1 MTEAGDGAS
10 APPVTNVSQKL
21 RARQHVARLLRDLL
35 ATDDP
40 RVMESCAAGL
50 LAAGH
55 DLLVM
60 IARSLAE
67 ADPRAIIR
75 LGSLAAAYPDR
86 AAALAFLR
94 QEALDPRNA
103 DRKRMAV
110 MVVLEQFLD
119 QPLGD
124 EYFATLRDPSGVA
137 VNSLVQVLEGAQR
150 DRNLLLAYLSAFEEQ
165 HPAALGTVLDNLENL
180 SSAQGL
186 EILKLVAQHPD
197 EDLAER
203 ALTLLLAGR
212 RAPGLRALRML
223 ELVAPPARRARI
235 ARPLRK
241 LSMAGL
247 ALPPFAVPPP
257 GARALLTGIDGA
269 GGAGLWFLVPRPDG
283 QIELLSLLLSDSG
296 GIMDAF
302 GGDDFSAGSFP
313 PPAPVG
319 TVHRGLEPHRVPG
332 AAPAA
337 LPVPAALEAPAGDFA
352 PLVPWPGEPW
362 PDDLL
367 EPGGASAAPP
377 AEADFLEIPF
387 EYGRRLVAEYQA
399 LTWAGGAPLPWEY
412 RLFHDIIW
420 RFGPPPDRSPLP
432 VPRPTTGDSALLLA
446 RPYFQSW
453 DLPSETLLPLVEV
466 LRADPAAAS
475 GFLLPDSL
483 SPRLRAALITVVRAY
498 FTTEQRA
505 RYAGRLRATATWL
518 QCAGDP
524 QAAGLAA
531 QAAADLEARALTRHR
546 FALALAVRSALRAVQ
561 GPEIAG
567 PPAAGPQ

>member
-1 MTEAGDGAS
+1 MADGLDGAPV
-10 APPVTNVSQKL
+10 PPVTNVSQKL
-21 RARQHVARLLRDLL
+21 RARQQVARLLRALL

-40 RVMESCAAGL
+40 QVMAACAPGL

-86 AAALAFLR
+86 PAALAFLR

-124 EYFATLRDPSGVA
+124 EYFATLRDPTGVA

-180 SSAQGL
+180 SGAQGL

-203 ALTLLLAGR
+203 ALALLLADR

-223 ELVAPPARRARI
+223 ELVAAPARRARI

-283 QIELLSLLLSDSG
+283 QIELLSLLLSDTG

-319 TVHRGLEPHRVPG
+319 TVHRGLEPRPPLGALG
-332 AAPAA
+332 AAAPSAPDA
-337 LPVPAALEAPAGDFA
+337 LADAA
-352 PLVPWPGEPW
+352 PLVAWPGEPL

-367 EPGGASAAPP
+367 EPGGTAAPP

-387 EYGRRLVAEYQA
+387 DYGRRLVADYQA
-399 LTWAGGAPLPWEY
+399 LNWAGGAPLPWEY

-432 VPRPTTGDSALLLA
+432 LPRPATGDPALLLA
-446 RPYFQSW
+446 HPYFQSW
-453 DLPSETLLPLVEV
+453 DLPPEFLLPLVEV
-466 LRADPAAAS
+466 LRADPAPVPS
-475 GFLLPDSL
+475 FPRPDSL
-483 SPRLRAALITVVRAY
+483 SPRLRAALSTVVRAY
-498 FTTEQRA
+498 FTPEQRA
-505 RYAGRLRATATWL
+505 RYAHRLRATATWL
-518 QCAGDP
+518 DCAGDTE
-524 QAAGLAA
+524 AAGLAA
-531 QAAADLEARALTRHR
+531 QAAAGLETRALTRNR
-546 FALALAVRSALRAVQ
+546 FAQALAVRGALRAVQ
-561 GPEIAG
+561 VLESDGAS
-567 PPAAGPQ
+567 QVDN